1 MNSVDQLFSKLQ
13 SLGAGEFEHLNGSL
27 SMHLRGTE
35 ALLRQWGAADAVCGA
50 GLYHAVYGTDGYN
63 PALTVLA
70 GRKNIAELIGV
81 EAESLA
87 YLFGA
92 CNRKVFYPRIGTD
105 AQLMFADRFTNVEYH
120 ISLLQLTQLCEI
132 TLANELE
139 IVSNSPQFIAAHR
152 LNLSPL
158 FEKMSGL
165 LSKAGVRSY
174 RTILHGDAQPA
185 PQPALNADSS
195 VRGGNSAT

>member
-1 MNSVDQLFSKLQ
+1 MDSIDQLFSKLQ
-13 SLGAGEFEHLNGSL
+13 SLGAGEFAHLNGSL
-27 SMHLRGTE
+27 SKHLRGTE
-35 ALLRQWGAADAVCGA
+35 ALLRKWGAAEMVCVA
-50 GLYHAVYGTDGYN
+50 GLYHAVYGTYGYN
-63 PALTVLA
+63 PALAPLA
-70 GRKNIAELIGV
+70 GRKSIAEVIGI

-105 AQLMFADRFTNVEYH
+105 SQLMFADRFTNAEYE
-120 ISLLQLTQLCEI
+120 IRYLQLTQLCEI

-139 IVSNSPQFIAAHR
+139 IVSNSPQFVAAHR

-165 LSKAGVRSY
+165 LSKAGFQCY
-174 RTILHGDAQPA
+174 RTILHGDAQ
-185 PQPALNADSS
+185 
-195 VRGGNSAT
+195 SAA

>member
-1 MNSVDQLFSKLQ
+1 MSSIDQQFSKLQ
-13 SLGAGEFEHLNGSL
+13 SLGAGEFAHLNGSL
-27 SMHLRGTE
+27 SKHLRGTE
-35 ALLRQWGAADAVCGA
+35 ALLREWGAADTVCVA
-50 GLYHAVYGTDGYN
+50 GLYHAVYGTYGYN
-63 PALTVLA
+63 SALTSLA

-92 CNRKVFYPRIGTD
+92 CNRRVFYPRIGTD
-105 AQLMFADRFTNVEYH
+105 AQLLFADRFTNAEYE
-120 ISLLQLTQLCEI
+120 IGYLQLTQLCEI

-139 IVSNSPQFIAAHR
+139 IVSNSTQFIAAHR

-165 LSKAGVRSY
+165 LSMAGFQSY
-174 RTILHGDAQPA
+174 RSILHGDAQPA
-185 PQPALNADSS
+185 A
-195 VRGGNSAT
+195 

>member
-13 SLGAGEFEHLNGSL
+13 ALGAGEFAHLNGSL

-35 ALLRQWGAADAVCGA
+35 ALLREWGAADVVCVA
-50 GLYHAVYGTDGYN
+50 GLYHAVYGTAGYN
-63 PALTVLA
+63 SALTSLA

-92 CNRKVFYPRIGTD
+92 CNRRVFYPRIGTD
-105 AQLMFADRFTNVEYH
+105 SQLMFADRFTNAEYE
-120 ISLLQLTQLCEI
+120 IGFLQLTQLCEI

-139 IVSNSPQFIAAHR
+139 IASNSPQFKALHGPYF
-152 LNLSPL
+152 SHL
-158 FEKMSGL
+158 FERMSGL
-165 LSKAGVRSY
+165 VSKAGFRAF
-174 RTILHGDAQPA
+174 RTILRGDA
-185 PQPALNADSS
+185 
-195 VRGGNSAT
+195 